1 MLDINN
7 MFRQYVITNQRLRGV
22 HMTEAAII
30 RYLASKG
37 WQKLEDDWFSL
48 KGACEQPV
56 CVEMAYH
63 LQKNLDRV
71 AA

>member
-1 MLDINN
+1 
-7 MFRQYVITNQRLRGV
+7 
-22 HMTEAAII
+22 MTEAAII

-48 KGACEQPV
+48 KGICENPV

-63 LQKNLDRV
+63 MQKNLERV